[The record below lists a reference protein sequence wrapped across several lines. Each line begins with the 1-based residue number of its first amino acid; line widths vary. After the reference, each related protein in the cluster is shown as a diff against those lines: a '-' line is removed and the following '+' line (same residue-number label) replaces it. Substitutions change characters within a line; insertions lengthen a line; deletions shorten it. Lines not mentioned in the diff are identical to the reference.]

1 MSKKRFLIIIF
12 GLLYIAGISGSCSDN
27 VLTGEKKE
35 NIRPTIRIT
44 NAPLERA
51 ETTYRIH
58 IYWDAS
64 DRDGKVRYSEYC
76 IVSGDP
82 YGFSPSDTT
91 GPDKWTKTLDEDTRE
106 VYHDKWF
113 AFECDSIS
121 YNIEIGEEEY
131 TRSEKTQTFFIRA
144 IDWEGGVSEVAHVSF
159 NSWTLAPKTQ
169 ITSPDITGYD
179 SFSTVITFEW
189 KGTDYVDSEK
199 NTQPPDSV
207 RYMIQN
213 ISDLDI
219 PPDAPP
225 SWRDRPYRFMDDL
238 MNKYPLVFNKYYKKK
253 HGGSGWIEYAT
264 SDTGSTTKIGD
275 DEFLDPNAPEPYVFA
290 VQAKDEAGA
299 ITSIMRQATGGN
311 VVCFTV
317 SPKNPVL
324 RVTERT
330 TGSAIFVGERAA
342 KAAQSQIPPGI
353 ELRFSWTANTSE
365 YGGQISA
372 FRYGWDIVNLDDPD
386 EWDSQ
391 WGKDVKGSVKTYYSS
406 THTLNVQVR
415 DDGEHITTG
424 LINVQVIDF
433 NMNRPLLLVDDWG
446 LGSSD
451 YNGQIPN
458 EAEHDAYLQNMI
470 GNKVEEFGENPRD
483 IFDTRVNTN
492 RIAIEDLANYKNM
505 IWVFGDQEG
514 SWLEN
519 ITFIPESAAGGA
531 GGSRV
536 NLIKLFL
543 RAGGHVLTY
552 GQAGYSTGGLGD
564 CFSAIQGLELRYPR
578 AISQDI
584 VADAYGWDESWKN
597 AMAYSDYGVDVL
609 HRIEFKISTKNL
621 NAMRLAYLD
630 PDEPANATYPGLPD
644 TLRIKESISS
654 SGAFWDHEYWSS
666 RGDFSR
672 CGLWYVE
679 TYNDRDHMEKLGAY
693 RVPDWFHPMYRMRSC
708 KAISDFDFAPVA
720 MILTKNADVQAL
732 AEGTIAANSFH
743 FGFPLWYMSDES
755 VNDILDVI
763 FTEWGIKDK

>member
-1 MSKKRFLIIIF
+1 MRKMRFLIIIF
-12 GLLYIAGISGSCSDN
+12 GLLYIAGITGSCSDN
-27 VLTGEKKE
+27 VLTGEKKA

-44 NAPLERA
+44 NAPLERS

-91 GPDKWTKTLDEDTRE
+91 GHDKWTKTIDEDTKE

-121 YNIEIGEEEY
+121 YNIEIGEKDY

-159 NSWTLAPKTQ
+159 NSWTLAPEAQ
-169 ITSPDITGYD
+169 ITSPDITGLD

-199 NTQPPDSV
+199 NTQPPDSI

-225 SWRDRPYRFMDDL
+225 AWIDRPYRFMDDL
-238 MNKYPLVFNKYYKKK
+238 MNRYPLVFNKYFKKK
-253 HGGSGWIEYAT
+253 YGGSGWIKYAT

-275 DEFLDPNAPEPYVFA
+275 DEFLNPDAPAPYVFA

-299 ITSIMRQATGGN
+299 ITSIMRQTTGGN

-324 RVTERT
+324 RVTEKT
-330 TGSAIFVGERAA
+330 IGSAIFIGERAA
-342 KAAQSQIPPGI
+342 KAAESQVPPGI
-353 ELRFSWTANTSE
+353 ELRFSWTANASD
-365 YGGQISA
+365 YGGQISG
-372 FRYGWDIVNLDDPD
+372 FRYGWDIVNLDNPD

-391 WGKDVKGSVKTYYSS
+391 WGRDVKGSVKTYYSS

-415 DDGEHITTG
+415 DDGGHVTTG
-424 LINVQVIDF
+424 LVSVQVIDF
-433 NMNRPLLLVDDWG
+433 NMKNALLLVDDWG
-446 LGSSD
+446 LGTSD
-451 YNGQIPN
+451 YNGQIPM
-458 EAEHDAYLQNMI
+458 ESEHDAYLTNMI
-470 GNKVEEFGENPRD
+470 ESKVSGFDETRD
-483 IFDTRVNTN
+483 VYDTVVRTN
-492 RIAIEDLANYKNM
+492 RIAIQNLANYKNM
-505 IWVFGDQEG
+505 IWIFGDQPG

-552 GQAGYSTGGLGD
+552 GMSGYARGGLGD
-564 CFSAIQGLELRYPR
+564 CFSAIQNIKQNYPR
-578 AISQDI
+578 ALSQDI
-584 VADAYGWDESWKN
+584 VADVFEWDESWQN
-597 AMAYSDYGVDVL
+597 AMPYSDYGVDVI
-609 HRIEFKISTKNL
+609 HKISADISNKNL
-621 NAMRLAYLD
+621 NSMTLAYLD
-630 PDEPANATYPGLPD
+630 PDEPANVAYPGLPD
-644 TLRIKESISS
+644 TLRMKESLTSN
-654 SGAFWDHEYWSS
+654 GAFWDPSINPT
-666 RGDFSR
+666 R

-679 TYNDRDHMEKLGAY
+679 VFNDRDHQRELGAY
-693 RVPDWFHPMYRMRSC
+693 RVPEWFHPMYRMRSC
-708 KAISDFDFAPVA
+708 EPSSSFDFAPVA
-720 MILTKNADVQAL
+720 MVLTRNAHIQAL
-732 AEGTIAANSFH
+732 AEGTIPANSFH
-743 FGFPLWYMSDES
+743 FGFPLWYMNDES
-755 VNDILDVI
+755 VNDIFDVI
-763 FTEWGIKDK
+763 FTEWRIKDN